1 MSRCR
6 WGAALLA
13 GLLLL
18 GLLGSGFVE
27 KRTEPAAE
35 TLRQAAEAA
44 LSGDLPK
51 AEALVR
57 RARADWE
64 QREWLWSILFHQ
76 DRVEEVTGHLEQLEI
91 WLAAE
96 ETVSFAVSCLELAQ
110 EIQALGQEHSL
121 ALPHLL

>member
-1 MSRCR
+1 MSRGR

-13 GLLLL
+13 GLLML

-27 KRTEPAAE
+27 RRTEPVAQLL
-35 TLRQAAEAA
+35 TQAAEQA
-44 LSGDLPK
+44 GDPLK

-64 QREWLWSILFHQ
+64 KQELLWSILFHQ

-96 ETVSFAVSCLELAQ
+96 EGVSFAVGCLDLAQ
-110 EIQALGQEHSL
+110 EIRALGQEHSL